1 MGIDNITSKI
11 ICEAGQKADDILTN
25 ARAAGDAIIAEAE
38 NKADRMLETAE
49 ENGRIEKEKLIVR
62 KKSVAYIDGRKMLLE
77 KKQEIIKSCFD
88 RAVDK
93 IVSMEKEDYI
103 SFIADLV
110 EQTGETE
117 GSLILNDADREKIGR
132 DLIRHLNEY
141 IDGGNFVMHDK
152 TKSIRGGFILVKGP
166 VSINCTIENLV
177 DEAREELTGK
187 AAEQLFR

>member
-25 ARAAGDAIIAEAE
+25 ARVAGDTIIAEAE

-49 ENGRIEKEKLIVR
+49 KNGRIEKEKLIVR

-93 IVSMEKEDYI
+93 IVSMEKGDYV
-103 SFIADLV
+103 SFIAGLV

-141 IDGGNFVMHDK
+141 IDGGNFVMQDK
-152 TKSIRGGFILVKGP
+152 TKAMRGGFILVKGP

>member
-1 MGIDNITSKI
+1 M
-11 ICEAGQKADDILTN
+11 
-25 ARAAGDAIIAEAE
+25 AGDAIIAEAE
-38 NKADRMLETAE
+38 NTADRMLETAE
-49 ENGRIEKEKLIVR
+49 KNGRIEKEKLIVR

-93 IVSMEKEDYI
+93 IVSMEKEDYV
-103 SFIADLV
+103 SFIAGLV

>member
-25 ARAAGDAIIAEAE
+25 ARVAGDAIIAEAE

-49 ENGRIEKEKLIVR
+49 KNGRIEKEKLIVR

-93 IVSMEKEDYI
+93 IVSMEKEDYV
-103 SFIADLV
+103 SFIAGLV

-152 TKSIRGGFILVKGP
+152 RSGVHKLYDRKPGG
-166 VSINCTIENLV
+166 
-177 DEAREELTGK
+177 
-187 AAEQLFR
+187 

>member
-25 ARAAGDAIIAEAE
+25 ARVAGDAIIAEAE

-49 ENGRIEKEKLIVR
+49 KNGRIEKEKLIVR

-152 TKSIRGGFILVKGP
+152 TKAIRGGFILVKGP

>member
-25 ARAAGDAIIAEAE
+25 ARVAGDAIIAEAE

-49 ENGRIEKEKLIVR
+49 KNGRIEKEKLIVR

-93 IVSMEKEDYI
+93 QIVSMEKEDYV
-103 SFIADLV
+103 SFIAGLV

-117 GSLILNDADREKIGR
+117 GSLILNDADREKYG
-132 DLIRHLNEY
+132 
-141 IDGGNFVMHDK
+141 
-152 TKSIRGGFILVKGP
+152 TGP
-166 VSINCTIENLV
+166 YQTSE
-177 DEAREELTGK
+177 
-187 AAEQLFR
+187 

>member
-49 ENGRIEKEKLIVR
+49 KNGRIEKEKLIVR

-93 IVSMEKEDYI
+93 IVSMEKEDYV
-103 SFIADLV
+103 SFIAGLV

>member
-25 ARAAGDAIIAEAE
+25 ARVAGDAIIAEAE

-49 ENGRIEKEKLIVR
+49 KNGRIEKEKLIVR

-103 SFIADLV
+103 SFIAGLV

-152 TKSIRGGFILVKGP
+152 TKAILGGFILVKGP

>member
-25 ARAAGDAIIAEAE
+25 ARVAGDAIIAEAE

-49 ENGRIEKEKLIVR
+49 KNGRIEKEKLIVR

-103 SFIADLV
+103 SFIAGLV

>member
-1 MGIDNITSKI
+1 MMQTERN
-11 ICEAGQKADDILTN
+11 
-25 ARAAGDAIIAEAE
+25 
-38 NKADRMLETAE
+38 TA
-49 ENGRIEKEKLIVR
+49 
-62 KKSVAYIDGRKMLLE
+62 
-77 KKQEIIKSCFD
+77 
-88 RAVDK
+88 
-93 IVSMEKEDYI
+93 
-103 SFIADLV
+103 
-110 EQTGETE
+110 
-117 GSLILNDADREKIGR
+117 R

>member
-1 MGIDNITSKI
+1 M
-11 ICEAGQKADDILTN
+11 
-25 ARAAGDAIIAEAE
+25 
-38 NKADRMLETAE
+38 
-49 ENGRIEKEKLIVR
+49 
-62 KKSVAYIDGRKMLLE
+62 
-77 KKQEIIKSCFD
+77 
-88 RAVDK
+88 DK
-93 IVSMEKEDYI
+93 IVSMEKEDYV
-103 SFIADLV
+103 SFIAGLV

-177 DEAREELTGK
+177 DEAREEMTGK

>member
-25 ARAAGDAIIAEAE
+25 ARVAGDAIIAEAE

-49 ENGRIEKEKLIVR
+49 KNGRIEKEKLIVR

-88 RAVDK
+88 RAEDK
-93 IVSMEKEDYI
+93 IVSMEKEDYV
-103 SFIADLV
+103 SFIAGLV

>member
-25 ARAAGDAIIAEAE
+25 ARVAGDAIIAEAE

-49 ENGRIEKEKLIVR
+49 KNGRIEKEKLIVR

-103 SFIADLV
+103 SFIAGLV

-117 GSLILNDADREKIGR
+117 GSLILNDADRGKIGR

-152 TKSIRGGFILVKGP
+152 TKAIRGGFILVKGP

>member
-49 ENGRIEKEKLIVR
+49 ENGRIEKEKLVVR

>member
-25 ARAAGDAIIAEAE
+25 ARVAGDAIIAEAE

-49 ENGRIEKEKLIVR
+49 KNGRIEKEKLIVR

-93 IVSMEKEDYI
+93 IVSMEKEDYV
-103 SFIADLV
+103 SFIAGLV

>member
-25 ARAAGDAIIAEAE
+25 ARVAGDAIIAEAE

-49 ENGRIEKEKLIVR
+49 KNGRIEKEKLIVR

-93 IVSMEKEDYI
+93 IVSMEKEDYV
-103 SFIADLV
+103 SFIAGLV

-166 VSINCTIENLV
+166 VSINCTIENLA

>member
-25 ARAAGDAIIAEAE
+25 ARVAGDAIIAEAE

-49 ENGRIEKEKLIVR
+49 KNGRIEKEKLIVR

-93 IVSMEKEDYI
+93 IVSMEKEEYI
-103 SFIADLV
+103 SFIAGLV

>member
-1 MGIDNITSKI
+1 MSSKYSRIYAEIDM
-11 ICEAGQKADDILTN
+11 
-25 ARAAGDAIIAEAE
+25 DAIAE
-38 NKADRMLETAE
+38 NF
-49 ENGRIEKEKLIVR
+49 
-62 KKSVAYIDGRKMLLE
+62 RKMRE
-77 KKQEIIKSCFD
+77 KINPETKMAAVIKTD
-88 RAVDK
+88 GYGHGAVP
-93 IVSMEKEDYI
+93 IAHMMEKEDYI
-103 SFIADLV
+103 SFIAGLV

-152 TKSIRGGFILVKGP
+152 TKAIRGGFILVKGP

>member
-25 ARAAGDAIIAEAE
+25 ARVAGDAIIAEAE

-49 ENGRIEKEKLIVR
+49 KNGRIEKEKLIVR

-132 DLIRHLNEY
+132 DLIRHLNED

-152 TKSIRGGFILVKGP
+152 TKAMQGGFILVKGP